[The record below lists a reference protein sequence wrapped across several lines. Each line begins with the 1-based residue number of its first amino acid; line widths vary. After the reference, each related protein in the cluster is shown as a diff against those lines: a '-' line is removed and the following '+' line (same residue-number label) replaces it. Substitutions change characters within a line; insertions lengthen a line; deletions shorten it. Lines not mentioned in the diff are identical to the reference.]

1 MEPLSVLAL
10 SCNILDVVTAAGK
23 TCFFLYEVHKA
34 GAFPN
39 HDELVST
46 TNLLDKSVQALTQ
59 QLSIAHGVSQTCQA
73 DDKEL
78 LDISQRARKMASDL
92 QKKLDALKL
101 QTTDSRSKRFEKV
114 VKTVLQKGKIYDL
127 ERRWKDLREA
137 VGFALTVRSTLRSS
151 DLGMWRSTSKR
162 TGLGSHHIQSGR
174 LIWRGHCLVTVG
186 SCGDCNGLLECLLIQ
201 SSSINSEKNAT
212 NTNDRF
218 DDLERRLTQGLSHLN
233 AISAETNH
241 ESVKTRLAITDE
253 AQSIR
258 ANMAAEAET
267 GRHHT
272 SHEVAKGRAVLKA
285 EAQRTRQHITIEST
299 SNRAELH
306 HAHRSTVKQV
316 SRRVDRAHQK
326 TSSQLQNKLDSMR
339 KVDLDEKTRL
349 RFINS
354 FKIPELNERRHQIS
368 DAHPGTDDWIFAEN
382 LETQYPATKGIR
394 RSWDSF
400 TDWLLSSS
408 PMYWIHGKAGSG
420 KSTLMHFMSKHEKT
434 QELLDKWARPRTT
447 IVLSWYFWN
456 SGSQAQRSLKG
467 ALCALL
473 YQLVSMHPEIA
484 TEILRHEPLL
494 SRRDSAADWSQADL
508 INLAPKMFSTFNGHI
523 ALFIDGLDEFDRD
536 EDIKALFDLL
546 HSLTKTSR
554 VKICFS
560 SRPER
565 QLELELGHLPQLR
578 LQDMTSHGMRL
589 YITNELWPSFPH
601 WSSAEI
607 DDFVEKIVHKADGV
621 FLWVDLVTKNLQ
633 QGSLHSDSYGV
644 LNERLEVLPA
654 KMEALYEHMWRSLNG
669 DEHLPTYRRQAALFF
684 SFHAHFPLSLVDFVL
699 ATDEDL
705 CGLAYDMTQA
715 DIVIEKLHRACVQM
729 NSLLQTRCA
738 GLLEIGPQ
746 EVTNPKWV
754 PWLYGEGE
762 ADLNFL
768 TAEFETDSNDID
780 QIVRLSRAL
789 KNLGT
794 VRFFHRTAR
803 DFLLDKPA
811 GQELMKQHPLSGQ
824 DQARRLLKAHLATR
838 LSGIYHPSHFQK
850 TDHWRG
856 FERNGLHQIVSLIG
870 NLDKSGADEQVA
882 EFQYKLLQLID
893 TTYRHGLIP
902 KWHNFVDPASWR
914 NWFLATARGLDP
926 PDLWGY
932 VVWSISSSALTTRIL
947 HDGPGDKEFAT
958 YLLDELCREKEYT
971 QADLRSVRVLL
982 GAGANPNAT
991 DILCP
996 ISGSKNSLWHR
1007 FVIGFMEK
1015 AREKP
1020 TESIDQAL
1028 QAQGIAT
1035 VKCFLHHGADLFE
1048 RAVVVRY
1055 LEIITC
1061 TETVPKVDLGS
1072 LDFFADLCAGDILSA
1087 VNGAY
1092 LLRHLSLTIPDACR
1106 EGNLEGLTTPGNVAP
1121 FCQDLA
1127 IVGSEH
1133 NTLYRLSSDDP
1144 DPLQEMIAT
1153 RRSGRR
1159 DQVSILSTLA
1169 PQFFRSDRQVR
1180 LWALLREQACA
1191 PDVKTKI
1198 EDGQS
1203 WNDSLKSSYRHH
1215 QAKRIV
1221 LLSLHCYIAELDD
1234 IPSPESTGM
1243 MLVQLSNF
1251 RDHFGLLAEST
1262 LAKHELE
1269 AVEES
1274 FWPKCCELYD
1284 GHWARLE
1291 SEANL
1296 SLGLYYPLKHLDADI
1311 HDMADMLRSHGFKKL
1326 GFIGT
1331 HFAFDNEGR
1340 RIPFRSS
1347 GPLGMDAAYSR
1358 TQEEPPAPD
1367 DSSQEEPSAADDS
1380 SQATN
1385 PEQGRV

>member
-1 MEPLSVLAL
+1 MEPLSALAL

-23 TCFFLYEVHKA
+23 TCFFLVEVHKA

-59 QLSIAHGVSQTCQA
+59 QLSNAHGVSQTCQA

-78 LDISQRARKMASDL
+78 LDISQRARKLASDL

-127 ERRWKDLREA
+127 ERRWKELREA
-137 VGFALTVRSTLRSS
+137 VGFALTVRST
-151 DLGMWRSTSKR
+151 
-162 TGLGSHHIQSGR
+162 
-174 LIWRGHCLVTVG
+174 
-186 SCGDCNGLLECLLIQ
+186 
-201 SSSINSEKNAT
+201 INSEKNAT

-218 DDLERRLTQGLSHLN
+218 VDVARQLTQGLSHLN
-233 AISAETNH
+233 TISAEVKH

-253 AQSIR
+253 TQSIR
-258 ANMAAEAET
+258 AKVAAEAET

-272 SHEVAKGRAVLKA
+272 SHEVAKGRAVSKA

-299 SNRAELH
+299 SNRVELRN
-306 HAHRSTVKQV
+306 AHRSTVGQV
-316 SRRVDRAHQK
+316 GRRIDLAHQK
-326 TSSQLQNKLDSMR
+326 TRSQLQNRLESMR
-339 KVDLDEKTRL
+339 KVALDEKTRL

-368 DAHPGTDDWIFAEN
+368 DAHPRTYEWIFAEN
-382 LETQYPATKGIR
+382 LETQYPATTGIR

-434 QELLDKWARPRTT
+434 QKLLDKWARPRTA

-473 YQLVSMHPEIA
+473 YQLVSIHPEIA
-484 TEILRHEPLL
+484 TEILRKEPLL
-494 SRRDSAADWSQADL
+494 GRRDTAADWSEADL

-523 ALFIDGLDEFDRD
+523 AVFIDGLDEFDRD

-578 LQDMTSHGMRL
+578 LQDMTSHDMKH
-589 YITNELWPSFPH
+589 YITDRLRPAFPH
-601 WSSAEI
+601 WSSIEI
-607 DDFVEKIVHKADGV
+607 NDFVEKIVHKADGV
-621 FLWVDLVTKNLQ
+621 FLWVYLVTKNLQ

-644 LNERLEVLPA
+644 LLERLEVLPA

-705 CGLAYDMTQA
+705 CGMASDMTQA
-715 DIVIEKLHRACVQM
+715 DIVTNKLHKACVQM
-729 NSLLQTRCA
+729 HSLLQTRCA

-746 EVTNPKWV
+746 KEATTRIPR
-754 PWLYGEGE
+754 WLYRECE
-762 ADLNFL
+762 ADFNLL
-768 TAEFETDSNDID
+768 TAKFETDSNDMD
-780 QIVRLSRAL
+780 QTVRLSRAL

-811 GQELMKQHPLSGQ
+811 GQELMKQHSLSGQ
-824 DQARRLLKAHLATR
+824 DMAQRLLKARLATR
-838 LSGIYHPSHFQK
+838 LSGIYHPAHFQETK
-850 TDHWRG
+850 HWRW
-856 FERNGLHQIVSLIG
+856 FERVGWHQMVSLIG
-870 NLDKSGADEQVA
+870 DLDKSGADEQVA

-893 TTYRHGLIP
+893 TTYRQKLIP
-902 KWHNFVDPASWR
+902 RWHKSIDPASRR
-914 NWFLATARGLDP
+914 NWFLAIAYPSDP
-926 PDLWGY
+926 LDLWGA
-932 VVWSISSSALTTRIL
+932 VMSNISSSALTTRIL
-947 HDGPGDKEFAT
+947 QDGPGDKEFAT
-958 YLLDELCREKEYT
+958 YLLYELCRKEEYM

-991 DILCP
+991 DKLSSK
-996 ISGSKNSLWHR
+996 SGRKNSLWHR
-1007 FVIGFMEK
+1007 FVIRFMK
-1015 AREKP
+1015 QAREKP
-1020 TESIDQAL
+1020 TESIDQAM

-1048 RAVVVRY
+1048 RAVVVRS
-1055 LEIITC
+1055 LDITIC
-1061 TETVPKVDLGS
+1061 TETILQIGLNPS
-1072 LDFFADLCAGDILSA
+1072 YPFAGLRAGDIFSA

-1092 LLRHLSLTIPDACR
+1092 LLRRLSLTIPDACR
-1106 EGNLEGLTTPGNVAP
+1106 EGKLEEFTTRGDVAP
-1121 FCQDLA
+1121 LRQDLA
-1127 IVGSEH
+1127 IADLHGM
-1133 NTLYRLSSDDP
+1133 LYRLSSDDP

-1159 DQVSILSTLA
+1159 DRESIVSTLA
-1169 PQFFRSDRQVR
+1169 PQFFHSDRQVR
-1180 LWALLREQACA
+1180 LCVLLEEQACA
-1191 PDVKTKI
+1191 PEVKTKI

-1203 WNDSLKSSYRHH
+1203 RIDSLKWSFRY
-1215 QAKRIV
+1215 QAAKRV
-1221 LLSLHCYIAELDD
+1221 RTMLHFCVDEMDD
-1234 IPSPESTGM
+1234 LFFPDAAGK
-1243 MLVQLSNF
+1243 MLARLSNF
-1251 RDHFGLLAEST
+1251 RDRFGLLAEST

-1269 AVEES
+1269 TVEES
-1274 FWPKCCELYD
+1274 FWPKFCKVYD
-1284 GHWARLE
+1284 EHLGRLE
-1291 SEANL
+1291 SQADR
-1296 SLGLYYPLKHLDADI
+1296 SPGSYYPLTRLNAEI

-1326 GFIGT
+1326 GFTGT
-1331 HFAFDNEGR
+1331 QFALDNEGR
-1340 RIPFRSS
+1340 RIPFCSR
-1347 GPLGMDAAYSR
+1347 GPLRGLILLSR
-1358 TQEEPPAPD
+1358 TQEEPPA
-1367 DSSQEEPSAADDS
+1367 SYDS
-1380 SQATN
+1380 SQATD